1 MCWTELKRSVQEV
14 SPAEEGWYWCQA
26 DTRTSVL
33 FVAVVSGVT
42 GTADQL
48 TRYSTYSHSWQD
60 RQEGRSRLLRQL
72 ERVIAQY
79 LRPVRTELGKP
90 VHNTACD
97 TN

>member
-1 MCWTELKRSVQEV
+1 M

-33 FVAVVSGVT
+33 FVAVVSGVA

-90 VHNTACD
+90 IYKTAFH
-97 TN
+97 TK